1 MPFQGR
7 DRSIQMYLHNE
18 KVCSNFSQ
26 PHMTSTD
33 GNHRMGKKNF
43 KNSLIES
50 TSSDYIY
57 TINTGRILAYTPSWW
72 RSSWWLN
79 GFIILAALNFYVV
92 WLSVRVTPR
101 QSDRQDPR
109 VSETASI
116 SMFLSNPFY
125 LSWSGFRPRKR
136 SGCEI
141 HRPGGHACVPS
152 LALMLA
158 VFVCIR
164 YMRRQRCRDELECWA
179 RRHRQ
184 KQDGL
189 EEVVVSMKLVFGHS
203 FYMDVGVLG
212 WCVTTACCWLPTRWF
227 CLLSIF
233 LLWL

>member
-1 MPFQGR
+1 
-7 DRSIQMYLHNE
+7 
-18 KVCSNFSQ
+18 
-26 PHMTSTD
+26 MTSTD

-125 LSWSGFRPRKR
+125 LS
-136 SGCEI
+136 
-141 HRPGGHACVPS
+141 
-152 LALMLA
+152 
-158 VFVCIR
+158 
-164 YMRRQRCRDELECWA
+164 
-179 RRHRQ
+179 
-184 KQDGL
+184 
-189 EEVVVSMKLVFGHS
+189 
-203 FYMDVGVLG
+203 
-212 WCVTTACCWLPTRWF
+212 
-227 CLLSIF
+227 
-233 LLWL
+233 